1 MEHILCAVDLSDEP
15 DALKILEEAEKL
27 AGLYDASLSL
37 VTVVPD
43 YGSSWVGSFFKE
55 GTLKMATEAAM
66 DALKKLSADTQAR
79 GRKVQHIVEIG
90 TTYEEIL
97 HAADQMNADLIVVGA
112 HKPDLAS
119 RIIGPNASRVVRY
132 AKASVLV
139 VRV

>member
-1 MEHILCAVDLSDEP
+1 MEHILCAVDLTDDSD
-15 DALKILEEAEKL
+15 AKQVLTEAKKL
-27 AGLYDASLSL
+27 ASAYGAQLSI

-55 GTLKMATEAAM
+55 GTLKVATQAAM
-66 DALKKLSADTQAR
+66 DALKKLTHEVVGDQQS
-79 GRKVQHIVEIG
+79 VQHLVEVG
-90 TTYEEIL
+90 NTYEQIL
-97 HAADQMNADLIVVGA
+97 DAEEKTSADLIIVGA

-119 RIIGPNASRVVRY
+119 RIVGPNASRVVRF